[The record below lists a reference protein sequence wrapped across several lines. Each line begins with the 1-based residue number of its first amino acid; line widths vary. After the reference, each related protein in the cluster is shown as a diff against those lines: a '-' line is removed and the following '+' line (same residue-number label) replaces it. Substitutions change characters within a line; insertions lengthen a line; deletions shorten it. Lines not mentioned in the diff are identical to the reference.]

1 MERTQGKSCNF
12 HQKKF
17 HLDIGKTFFTLRTS
31 LEIILTMKMLE
42 SPSTG
47 GIPDTAGQG
56 AG

>member
-12 HQKKF
+12 HQKF